1 MIRESIILLS
11 VKNLNK
17 NFKLYQKPFDRLV
30 EFFLRKKKHTMYPAI
45 SGVSFELHEGESL
58 GVIGPN
64 GAGKS
69 TLMKLLT
76 GLLILDEGEIFI
88 DGKITGLIELGTGFN
103 PELSGEVNI
112 RNNALLLGM
121 TEVEIA
127 NRFEDIVLFAEIGS
141 FINKPLK
148 VYSSG
153 MLMRLAFAVAI
164 HSNPKCFLIDEA
176 LSVGDGYFQ
185 QKCTRKI
192 MNFKKSGGSL
202 ILVSHDMNAIKL
214 LCDKVLLLNEGRCME
229 LGEPESTVNSYNT
242 IIGSANII
250 CFPRASSKYISICR
264 QCYCPSKLFITIT
277 SSINITSSLNP

>member
-1 MIRESIILLS
+1 M
-11 VKNLNK
+11 
-17 NFKLYQKPFDRLV
+17 
-30 EFFLRKKKHTMYPAI
+30 
-45 SGVSFELHEGESL
+45 

-76 GLLILDEGEIFI
+76 GLLILDEGEISI

-214 LCDKVLLLNEGRCME
+214 LCDKVLLLNEGKV
-229 LGEPESTVNSYNT
+229 LG
-242 IIGSANII
+242 IRGA
-250 CFPRASSKYISICR
+250 
-264 QCYCPSKLFITIT
+264 
-277 SSINITSSLNP
+277 